1 MAWPWNKT
9 IPFCQAR
16 WIIWIR
22 LLGRSILCLMWHWFD
37 LGKNRVSTSSRS
49 PRFSRRFMCPLRQ
62 ARRRPQLRCPSPIS
76 LPLAALWTAW
86 GWIGFNV
93 HVCFAALFVL
103 KFKLDLKVGILIV
116 PRFKHNENTD
126 SVKSKLIQ
134 HVTSTGM
141 WTKAGYN
148 HTVHST
154 FVHVAKVYIAR
165 YHAFIKKILLRT
177 LSNKNC
183 CHSSKSN
190 SVYLWYPVANFPLDL
205 PTQKRPP
212 QVPNSLIKSG
222 ENILF
227 WWLVAAFSCE
237 PTQVEIAIAC
247 DSFQN
252 LSGWIALPGADVPEE
267 GHQALQCWDDLG
279 RPVGLQEEGSG
290 SLSWSWQEGAFQIL
304 STRSPRFRTAGGSL
318 FWLVCSVPTRPRFY
332 HWWTCVLSR
341 CSVWNCQRRPILPL
355 LLP

>member
-1 MAWPWNKT
+1 
-9 IPFCQAR
+9 
-16 WIIWIR
+16 
-22 LLGRSILCLMWHWFD
+22 MWHWFD

-93 HVCFAALFVL
+93 HVCFAAFFVL

-165 YHAFIKKILLRT
+165 YHAFIKKFSCVLCQTKTAAIRQNPIQFICDILLLIFHLICPPKKGPR
-177 LSNKNC
+177 
-183 CHSSKSN
+183 KS
-190 SVYLWYPVANFPLDL
+190 
-205 PTQKRPP
+205 
-212 QVPNSLIKSG
+212 
-222 ENILF
+222 
-227 WWLVAAFSCE
+227 
-237 PTQVEIAIAC
+237 
-247 DSFQN
+247 
-252 LSGWIALPGADVPEE
+252 
-267 GHQALQCWDDLG
+267 
-279 RPVGLQEEGSG
+279 
-290 SLSWSWQEGAFQIL
+290 QIL
-304 STRSPRFRTAGGSL
+304 
-318 FWLVCSVPTRPRFY
+318 W
-332 HWWTCVLSR
+332 
-341 CSVWNCQRRPILPL
+341 
-355 LLP
+355 